1 MKRLEGLHIKTKL
14 TGFLKLL
21 NVTRAASVKAVLVN
35 ISLLSAQSSEVC
47 IFFFFLLIKVIL
59 ILLPI

>member
-21 NVTRAASVKAVLVN
+21 NVTWAASVKAVLVN

-47 IFFFFLLIKVIL
+47 IFFFII
-59 ILLPI
+59 IN

>member
-21 NVTRAASVKAVLVN
+21 NVTWAASVKAVLVN

-47 IFFFFLLIKVIL
+47 ISFFLLIKVIL